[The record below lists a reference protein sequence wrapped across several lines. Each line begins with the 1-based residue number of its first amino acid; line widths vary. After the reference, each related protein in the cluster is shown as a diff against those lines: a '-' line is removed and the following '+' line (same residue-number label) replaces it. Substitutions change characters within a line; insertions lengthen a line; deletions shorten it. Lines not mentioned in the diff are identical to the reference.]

1 MKCPHCS
8 YANGWSAEKLDV
20 VDGLHGEFFE
30 LKITLERNVFQ
41 GWGKVERSLYACP
54 APDCGKTFIEN

>member
-20 VDGLHGEFFE
+20 VDGRHGEFFE
-30 LKITLERNVFQ
+30 LKITLERNNFQ
-41 GWGKVERSLYACP
+41 YWGKEERNLYACP
-54 APDCGKTFIEN
+54 VPGCGKTFIEN